1 MTLKC
6 MISSNIKIIQVII
19 KQSVSNKSYII
30 FDNKYICAKSE
41 KNVCF
46 KLLEICKLGFEK

>member
-1 MTLKC
+1 

-41 KNVCF
+41 KNFCF
-46 KLLEICKLGFEK
+46 KSLEICKLGFEK